1 MVDSKGNYK
10 FDLGVGGLSDLFG
23 FFFFLIIYIFLIS
36 YLSVSKISIDILWR
50 KEDISWIWQNQ
61 EKGIQGLMVIAR
73 LKRYL
78 ASCQTLIT
86 PCTYFRILAIGSQH
100 CKLSS
105 FFISCSIFPRDMMD
119 LQPQTSLETFT
130 THINDFNCI
139 HIKQE
144 NIYKL
149 GNTGANSFQS

>member
-23 FFFFLIIYIFLIS
+23 VFFLIKYISFIN

-78 ASCQTLIT
+78 ASCQT
-86 PCTYFRILAIGSQH
+86 
-100 CKLSS
+100 
-105 FFISCSIFPRDMMD
+105 
-119 LQPQTSLETFT
+119 
-130 THINDFNCI
+130 
-139 HIKQE
+139 
-144 NIYKL
+144 
-149 GNTGANSFQS
+149 

>member
-1 MVDSKGNYK
+1 MVDSKGNFK

-23 FFFFLIIYIFLIS
+23 FFFLIIYISFIN
-36 YLSVSKISIDILWR
+36 YLSVSKISIDILWC

-73 LKRYL
+73 KKRYL

-86 PCTYFRILAIGSQH
+86 LCTYFRILAIGSQH

-119 LQPQTSLETFT
+119 LQPQTSLDTFT
-130 THINDFNCI
+130 TNINDFNCI
-139 HIKQE
+139 HI
-144 NIYKL
+144 
-149 GNTGANSFQS
+149 

>member
-23 FFFFLIIYIFLIS
+23 FFFLIIYIFFIN

-86 PCTYFRILAIGSQH
+86 PCTYFRILAA
-100 CKLSS
+100 
-105 FFISCSIFPRDMMD
+105 
-119 LQPQTSLETFT
+119 LQIKFLLYFLFYFSKRYDGFT
-130 THINDFNCI
+130 TPNFSRHIY
-139 HIKQE
+139 HQ
-144 NIYKL
+144 YKR
-149 GNTGANSFQS
+149 F

>member
-23 FFFFLIIYIFLIS
+23 FFFLIIYIFFIN

-86 PCTYFRILAIGSQH
+86 PCTYFRILAALQIKFLLYFLFYFSKRYDG
-100 CKLSS
+100 
-105 FFISCSIFPRDMMD
+105 
-119 LQPQTSLETFT
+119 LQPQTSLDTFT
-130 THINDFNCI
+130 TNINDFNCI
-139 HIKQE
+139 HI
-144 NIYKL
+144 
-149 GNTGANSFQS
+149 